1 MCAVTADYKRQGSD
15 LSTINKE
22 SIKDTRPARH
32 VQSYKSAGR
41 RQSSVPRI
49 NIYGKKK
56 KMGLPLLLYS
66 YHIMEITEQKDFH
79 LSFGLI
85 SNYTTIELLL
95 GWLELDL
102 IT

>member
-1 MCAVTADYKRQGSD
+1 
-15 LSTINKE
+15 
-22 SIKDTRPARH
+22 
-32 VQSYKSAGR
+32 
-41 RQSSVPRI
+41 
-49 NIYGKKK
+49 
-56 KMGLPLLLYS
+56 MGLPLLLYS
-66 YHIMEITEQKDFH
+66 YHIMEITEQKDFY

>member
-1 MCAVTADYKRQGSD
+1 
-15 LSTINKE
+15 
-22 SIKDTRPARH
+22 
-32 VQSYKSAGR
+32 
-41 RQSSVPRI
+41 
-49 NIYGKKK
+49 
-56 KMGLPLLLYS
+56 MGLPLLLYS